1 MKIIFRY
8 AILSLILATSC
19 DEKKVFKLEEDVIT
33 SIRKNNNCLML
44 LDEGFGVNQDTI
56 DELSGY
62 KRQGLFGNNGGISKL
77 SNLPDNYSSLPT
89 GPVNIHNLNP
99 AVNNVVKTNNRFQL
113 QALANQRN
121 QAFRVN
127 NKTYIPKTKK

>member
-1 MKIIFRY
+1 MFAHELKHAYQFETGE
-8 AILSLILATSC
+8 ASLGQKGGTGFS
-19 DEKKVFKLEEDVIT
+19 F
-33 SIRKNNNCLML
+33 L
-44 LDEGFGVNQDTI
+44 LDKN